1 MEVAG
6 MMEEISNIE
15 LISQYCK
22 DAEVRGMTPESIIRY
37 RSSLLDFNRFLTKR
51 KVSILEVGNNIL
63 VDYLEYLQRKG
74 LAMKTKENYFS
85 SISSLFAF
93 LEFKELVPKNPVLAI
108 RARYLRRYKK
118 DDADS
123 SERKVISVEKMKL
136 LINSILSS
144 RDKAIVTL
152 LAKTGIRRDEL
163 IRIDID
169 DINWSEQSIRLKPKK
184 KRSNR
189 TVFFDDETARILK
202 RWIRNR
208 EGMADETSAL
218 FIGEGG
224 ERLKRSGVYNLVVKY
239 AEAVGLSDP
248 DSDQLEDHF
257 TPHCCRHWF
266 TTYLRKNGMKREFI
280 QKLRG
285 DRRKDAVDIYDHID
299 DQELRESYLA
309 CIPQLGV

>member
-1 MEVAG
+1 MTGKV
-6 MMEEISNIE
+6 SNID
-15 LISQYCK
+15 LVSQYCR
-22 DAEVRGMTPESIIRY
+22 DAEVQGMTPESIIRY
-37 RSSLLDFNRFLTKR
+37 RSSLMDFNRFLIME
-51 KVSILEVGNNIL
+51 KVSILEVSNNIL
-63 VDYLEYLQRKG
+63 IDYLAYLRSKN
-74 LAMKTKENYFS
+74 LAIKTIENYFT
-85 SISSLFAF
+85 SISSLFSF

-108 RARYLRRYKK
+108 RKRYLRRYKK
-118 DDADS
+118 EDADS
-123 SERKVISVEKMKL
+123 SERKVISVEEMKL

-144 RDKAIVTL
+144 RDKAIVAL

-163 IRIDID
+163 IKIDIA

-202 RWIRNR
+202 RWIWNR
-208 EGMADETSAL
+208 EGIADGTSAL
-218 FIGEGG
+218 FIGERG
-224 ERLKRSGVYNLVVKY
+224 ERLKRSGVYNMVVKY
-239 AEAVGLSDP
+239 AEAVGLSDA

-280 QKLRG
+280 QMLRG

-309 CIPQLGV
+309 CIPQLGI

>member
-1 MEVAG
+1 MKEKV
-6 MMEEISNIE
+6 SNIE
-15 LISQYCK
+15 LISQYCN
-22 DAEVRGMTPESIIRY
+22 DAKVRGMTSESIIRY
-37 RSSLLDFNRFLTKR
+37 KSSLLDFNRFLTNR
-51 KVSILEVGNNIL
+51 KVPILEVGNNIL
-63 VDYLEYLQRKG
+63 IIYLEYLQRKN
-74 LAMKTKENYFS
+74 LAIKTIENYFT
-85 SISSLFAF
+85 SISSFFTF

-118 DDADS
+118 DDEDS
-123 SERKVISVEKMKL
+123 SERKLISLEEMKL
-136 LINSILSS
+136 LINSILNS

-152 LAKTGIRRDEL
+152 FAKTGIRRDEL
-163 IRIDID
+163 IKIDID

-208 EGMADETSAL
+208 EGMADGISAI

-224 ERLKRSGVYNLVVKY
+224 ARLKRSGVYNMVVKY

-248 DSDQLEDHF
+248 DSDLLEDHF

-280 QKLRG
+280 QMLRG
-285 DRRKDAVDIYDHID
+285 DRRKEAVDIYDHID
-299 DQELRESYLA
+299 AQELRESYLA
-309 CIPQLGV
+309 CIPQLGI

>member
-1 MEVAG
+1 MTEKV
-6 MMEEISNIE
+6 SDIE

-22 DAEVRGMTPESIIRY
+22 DAEIRGMTPESITRY
-37 RSSLLDFNRFLTKR
+37 RSSLMNFNKFMMER
-51 KVSILEVGNNIL
+51 KVSLLEVDKNVL
-63 VDYLEYLQRKG
+63 VGYLEYLKSNK
-74 LAMKTKENYFS
+74 LSMKTIENYFT
-85 SISSLFAF
+85 SISSFFAF
-93 LEFKELVPKNPVLAI
+93 LEFKELVPKNPVLAM
-108 RARYLRRYKK
+108 RARYLRPYKK
-118 DDADS
+118 DDVDS
-123 SERKVISVEKMKL
+123 SERKLISVEEMKL

-163 IRIDID
+163 IKIDID
-169 DINWSEQSIRLKPKK
+169 DINWSGQSIRLKPKK

-208 EGMADETSAL
+208 EEMADGTSAL

-224 ERLKRSGVYNLVVKY
+224 DRLERSGVYNMVVKY
-239 AEAVGLSDP
+239 AEAVGLSNP
-248 DSDQLEDHF
+248 KSDQLEDHF

-280 QKLRG
+280 QMLRG
-285 DRRKDAVDIYDHID
+285 DRRRDAVDIYDHID
-299 DQELRESYLA
+299 AQELRESYLA
-309 CIPQLGV
+309 CIPQLGI